1 MGYFDYTREK
11 DFLVCI
17 DSDGCAMDTMNVKH
31 FKCFG
36 PEWIKQYGLEAVQEE
51 GLAYWND
58 VNLFTT
64 TRGINRFKGLALGLL
79 WAREK
84 GYEIEGLDEFVK
96 WTEEANELSNPALMA
111 YCQKANNPCMENALL
126 WSIHVNRAITE
137 LPKDDKPFD
146 HVKETM
152 DFMCQQADLTA
163 VSSANGEAVQ
173 AEWTKHG
180 LKEDCRVL
188 LSQEAGSK
196 VHCIGELLKLGYDK
210 KNTLMVGDAFGDRDS
225 AFKNGVWFF
234 PIIVNKEGE
243 SWERLKNEAFPKLVE
258 GTFDEA
264 YQKELL
270 ERFEKALEA

>member
-173 AEWTKHG
+173 AEWRKHG

-196 VHCIGELLKLGYDK
+196 AHCIGELLKLGYDK

-234 PIIVNKEGE
+234 PIIVNREGE

>member
-196 VHCIGELLKLGYDK
+196 AHCIGELLKLGYDK

-258 GTFDEA
+258 GTFD
-264 YQKELL
+264 
-270 ERFEKALEA
+270 

>member
-173 AEWTKHG
+173 AEWRKHG

-196 VHCIGELLKLGYDK
+196 AHCIGELLKLGYDK

>member
-96 WTEEANELSNPALMA
+96 WTEEANELSNPALVA
-111 YCQKANNPCMENALL
+111 YCQKVNNPCMENALL
-126 WSIHVNRAITE
+126 WSIHVNRSITE
-137 LPKDDKPFD
+137 LPKDDKPFEN
-146 HVKETM
+146 VKDTM
-152 DFMCQQADLTA
+152 DFMCKQADLTA
-163 VSSANGEAVQ
+163 VSSANGEAVET
-173 AEWTKHG
+173 EWTKHK

-196 VHCIGELLKLGYDK
+196 AYCIGELLKLGYEK
-210 KNTLMVGDAFGDRDS
+210 KNTLMVGDAPGDRDS

-243 SWERLKNEAFPKLVE
+243 SWERLKNEAFPKLVD

-270 ERFEKALEA
+270 EMFEKALA

>member
-196 VHCIGELLKLGYDK
+196 AHCIGELLKLGYDK